1 MKSKELK
8 EIEAEEL
15 EQEPSLD
22 KMIDM
27 SDPKVQEGM
36 RQFMQGTDGQAGSVG
51 SEKFSIAPAINTP
64 AFKKWF
70 GNSKVVDENG

>member
-36 RQFMQGTDGQAGSVG
+36 RQFMRELMAKP
-51 SEKFSIAPAINTP
+51 EA
-64 AFKKWF
+64 
-70 GNSKVVDENG
+70 